1 MMLKVQSDKDTL
13 HSTALPTSTKLSLLL
28 ARNLEMQGARDK
40 KGASETHHSCGI
52 GGELIMLPE
61 STNI

>member
-13 HSTALPTSTKLSLLL
+13 HPTALPTSTKLSLPL

-40 KGASETHHSCGI
+40 KGASETHCSCGI
-52 GGELIMLPE
+52 GE
-61 STNI
+61 S